1 MPHNHDHD
9 TTRNIGVAF
18 VLNFTFAIFELA
30 GGIWT
35 ISLAIT
41 SDAIHVLGDSL
52 SLALAWYLERYAK
65 KGGDSRFSYGYRRF
79 SLLGALINTVILL
92 LGSVYILSE
101 AIPRLINPEPTNAQ
115 GMIIF
120 AVVGIVVNGLAALR
134 LRGTDSMNARVV
146 SLHLLED
153 VFGWIAVLIVSL
165 VLLFTD
171 LYILDPLLSILITLF
186 ILYNVI
192 RNLRKTLALFLQG
205 VPDNLNL
212 VAIED
217 QILSIEEVQSTHHT
231 HVWSLDGVHHV
242 LSSHIVLADNVSK
255 GDLICVREKI
265 KEKLGQFD
273 LSHSTIEIEFGDD
286 DCMIMTD

>member
-35 ISLAIT
+35 NSLAIT
-41 SDAIHVLGDSL
+41 SDAIHDLGDSM
-52 SLALAWYLERYAK
+52 SLALAWYLEKYAER
-65 KGGDSRFSYGYRRF
+65 GGDSRFSYGYRRF

-92 LGSVYILSE
+92 LGSVYILLQ
-101 AIPRLINPEPTNAQ
+101 AIPRLVNPEPTNAQ

-120 AVVGIVVNGLAALR
+120 AVIGIAVNGLAALR

-255 GDLICVREKI
+255 DDLICVREKI
-265 KEKLGQFD
+265 KEKLRQFD

>member
-1 MPHNHDHD
+1 MPHNHNHD

-35 ISLAIT
+35 NSLAIT
-41 SDAIHVLGDSL
+41 SDAIHDLGDSM
-52 SLALAWYLERYAK
+52 SLALAWYLEKYAER
-65 KGGDSRFSYGYRRF
+65 GGDSRFSYGYRRF

-92 LGSVYILSE
+92 LGSVYILLQ
-101 AIPRLINPEPTNAQ
+101 AIPRLVNPEPTNAQ

-120 AVVGIVVNGLAALR
+120 AVVGIAVNGLAALR

-192 RNLRKTLALFLQG
+192 RNLRKTLTLFLQG

-255 GDLICVREKI
+255 DDLICVREKI
-265 KEKLGQFD
+265 KERLRQFD

>member
-35 ISLAIT
+35 NSLAIT
-41 SDAIHVLGDSL
+41 SDAIHDLGDSL
-52 SLALAWYLERYAK
+52 SLALAWYLERYAER
-65 KGGDSRFSYGYRRF
+65 GGDSRFSYGYRRF

-92 LGSVYILSE
+92 LGSVYILLE
-101 AIPRLINPEPTNAQ
+101 AIPRLVNPEPTNAQ

-120 AVVGIVVNGLAALR
+120 AVIGIAVNGLAALR

-255 GDLICVREKI
+255 DDLICVREKI
-265 KEKLGQFD
+265 KEKLRQFD

>member
-1 MPHNHDHD
+1 MPHNHNHD

-35 ISLAIT
+35 NSLAIT
-41 SDAIHVLGDSL
+41 SDAIHDLGDSL
-52 SLALAWYLERYAK
+52 SLALAWYLEKYAER
-65 KGGDSRFSYGYRRF
+65 GGDSRFSYGYRRF

-92 LGSVYILSE
+92 LGSVYILLE
-101 AIPRLINPEPTNAQ
+101 AIPRLVNPEPTNAQ

-120 AVVGIVVNGLAALR
+120 AVIGIAVNGLAALR

-255 GDLICVREKI
+255 DDLICVREKI
-265 KEKLGQFD
+265 KEKLRQFD